1 MLFKNTKRALDLI
14 SVYSFLYL
22 ITNEVKM
29 LLFLLW
35 IIAYQFILIV
45 EKKIDILVLG
55 EAPTDGLDETIITVE
70 TNL

>member
-1 MLFKNTKRALDLI
+1 MPFKNTKRALDLI

>member
-45 EKKIDILVLG
+45 EKKIDILVVG